1 MACVPIGPLIRK
13 SFGPFEHS
21 IAEAYRRFFVDL
33 DQLASQISVW
43 VPSPARILEVGCG
56 EGAMTERLTR
66 IYPQAEIT
74 AIDISPRLGRLYR
87 GDRDRVFFRQTTVQ
101 DVAAEPGKFDLAVLS
116 DVMHH
121 VPVSMRPEILRSIR
135 SALSPSG
142 SLIFKDWTRS
152 ATPIYALTFLLE
164 RFITGDRVRYYS
176 RPEIITA
183 AEEAFGS
190 IVRQATIPPWKNN
203 IALHLRNR

>member
-1 MACVPIGPLIRK
+1 MLAPGPLVR
-13 SFGPFEHS
+13 SMFGPLEPRVS
-21 IAEAYRRFFVDL
+21 EAYRRIFIDL
-33 DQLASQISVW
+33 DYFTRLIAEW
-43 VPSPARILEVGCG
+43 CPAPARILEVGCG
-56 EGAMTERLTR
+56 EGAMTERLAR

-87 GDRDRVFFRQTTVQ
+87 GNSDRVSFRQTTIQ
-101 DVAAEPGKFDLAVLS
+101 EIAAEPGKFDLAVLS

-121 VPVSMRPEILRSIR
+121 VPMPMRPAILRSIR
-135 SALSPSG
+135 SALNPSG

-152 ATPIYALTFLLE
+152 ATPIYVLTFLLE
-164 RFITGDRVRYYS
+164 RYITGDRVRYYS

-183 AEEAFGS
+183 AEEVFGP
-190 IVRQATIPPWKNN
+190 IVRQATVPPWKSN